1 MILYP
6 FQPDLPFGY
15 SVTGFDEEK
24 KTPGAELYLLP
35 PGAQIPAEF
44 TGARD
49 LQRSAGLRR
58 RTHPAARAVGRAGRG
73 RGLGGHAGVGRVA
86 GGVRPDAAGTVGRA
100 AVDVPAAALHALPGP
115 LPHRRRRSSGPG

>member
-6 FQPDLPFGY
+6 FQPDPPFGY

-44 TGARD
+44 TGGAIFSEAPGCADARI
-49 LQRSAGLRR
+49 LQPAQSAA
-58 RTHPAARAVGRAGRG
+58 PDA
-73 RGLGGHAGVGRVA
+73 AGVWADTQVS
-86 GGVRPDAAGTVGRA
+86 GGSLEVRPDAAGTVGRA

>member
-24 KTPGAELYLLP
+24 KTPGALS
-35 PGAQIPAEF
+35 APA
-44 TGARD
+44 GRADPRGIHRRRD

-73 RGLGGHAGVGRVA
+73 RGLGGHAGVGWVA

-115 LPHRRRRSSGPG
+115 LPHRRR

>member
-15 SVTGFDEEK
+15 SVAGFDEEK

-44 TGARD
+44 TGGAIFSERK
-49 LQRSAGLRR
+49 
-58 RTHPAARAVGRAGRG
+58 
-73 RGLGGHAGVGRVA
+73 
-86 GGVRPDAAGTVGRA
+86 
-100 AVDVPAAALHALPGP
+100 
-115 LPHRRRRSSGPG
+115 

>member
-44 TGARD
+44 TGGAIFSEAPGCADARI
-49 LQRSAGLRR
+49 LQPAQSA
-58 RTHPAARAVGRAGRG
+58 A
-73 RGLGGHAGVGRVA
+73 
-86 GGVRPDAAGTVGRA
+86 PDAAGVWADTQVSGGSLEGYVRALLARGRA

>member
-15 SVTGFDEEK
+15 SVAGFDEEK

-44 TGARD
+44 TGGAIFSEAPGCADARI
-49 LQRSAGLRR
+49 LQPAQSA
-58 RTHPAARAVGRAGRG
+58 A
-73 RGLGGHAGVGRVA
+73 
-86 GGVRPDAAGTVGRA
+86 PDAAGVWADTQV
-100 AVDVPAAALHALPGP
+100 
-115 LPHRRRRSSGPG
+115 SGGSLEGYARTLLARWGERL

>member
-44 TGARD
+44 TGGAIFSEAPGCADTRI
-49 LQRSAGLRR
+49 LQPAQSA
-58 RTHPAARAVGRAGRG
+58 A
-73 RGLGGHAGVGRVA
+73 
-86 GGVRPDAAGTVGRA
+86 PDAAGVWADTQV
-100 AVDVPAAALHALPGP
+100 
-115 LPHRRRRSSGPG
+115 SGG